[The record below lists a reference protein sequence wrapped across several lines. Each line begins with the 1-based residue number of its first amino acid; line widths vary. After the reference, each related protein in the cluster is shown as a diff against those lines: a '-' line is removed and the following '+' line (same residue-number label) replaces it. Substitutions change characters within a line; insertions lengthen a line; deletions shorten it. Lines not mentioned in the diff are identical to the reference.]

1 MEAIIESGKYKVC
14 QVGTVFCLTE
24 DMFGEDMIIKCFAY
38 YYQAKQELISR
49 LNIDRVYSTKITG
62 EIRYNKKN
70 DSVYVKHKN
79 GIKYE
84 IKKGDWYNIMKV
96 L

>member
-14 QVGTVFCLTE
+14 KVGSVYCLTE
-24 DMFGEDMIIKCFAY
+24 DLFGEDMIIKCFTY
-38 YYQAKQELISR
+38 YYQAKQEMINR
-49 LNIDRVYSTKITG
+49 LNIDGVYSKKITG
-62 EIRYNKKN
+62 EIRYDKKS

-79 GIKYE
+79 GVKYK
-84 IKKGDWYNIMKV
+84 IRKGDWYNNIMV

>member
-1 MEAIIESGKYKVC
+1 MESIIESGKYKVC
-14 QVGTVFCLTE
+14 QVGTLFCLTE
-24 DMFGEDMIIKCFAY
+24 DMFGEDMIIKCFTY
-38 YYQAKQELISR
+38 YYQAKQELIKR

-70 DSVYVKHKN
+70 DSVYVKRKN

-84 IKKGDWYNIMKV
+84 LKKGD
-96 L
+96 